1 MILFP
6 AIDLR
11 GGKVVRL
18 TKGDY
23 DQMTVYADDPAQI
36 AKEFYDQGA
45 RYLHVVD
52 LDGAKDGRLCNYE
65 AVRAIT
71 SAAPLFVEIGGG
83 IRNLDRIERYLDTGV
98 GRCILGTAA
107 VNDPQF
113 LKEALHAYGSAIA
126 VGVDVRDGFVA
137 VSGWLE
143 MTQLDGFEFCRQLYD
158 GGVSNVIYTDIS
170 RDGMLSGPNHD
181 VYAQLAEIK
190 GLQITASGGI
200 TTAEDIRQLAATDI
214 YGAIVGKAL
223 YTGRLTLREGLEAAE
238 C

>member
-23 DQMTVYADDPAQI
+23 AQMTVYADDPARI
-36 AKEFYDQGA
+36 ANDFYQQGA

-52 LDGAKDGRLCNYE
+52 LDGAKDGTLCNFD
-65 AVRAIT
+65 AVREIVA
-71 SAAPLFVEIGGG
+71 AAPLFVEIGGG
-83 IRNLDRIERYLDTGV
+83 IRNMERIEQYFAAGV
-98 GRCILGTAA
+98 SRCILGTAA
-107 VNDPQF
+107 VNDPAF
-113 LKEALHAYGSAIA
+113 LKEAIRVHGEKIA

-143 MTQLDGFEFCRQLYD
+143 TTRLSGFDYCRELRD
-158 GGVSNVIYTDIS
+158 GGVSTVIYTDIS
-170 RDGMLSGPNHD
+170 RDGMLSGPNHE
-181 VYAQLAEIK
+181 VYAQLAGLD
-190 GLQITASGGI
+190 GLQVTASGGV
-200 TTAEDIRQLAATDI
+200 TTAEDLRRLAATGI

-223 YTGRLTLREGLEAAE
+223 YTGKLTLREALEASV

>member
-23 DQMTVYADDPAQI
+23 EQMTVYADDPTKI
-36 AKEFYDQGA
+36 AKEFYEQGA
-45 RYLHVVD
+45 AYLHVVD
-52 LDGAKDGRLCNYE
+52 LDGAKDGALCNFDT
-65 AVRAIT
+65 VRAIT
-71 SAAPLFVEIGGG
+71 SSAPLFVEIGGG
-83 IRNLDRIERYLDTGV
+83 IRDMERIERYLAAGV
-98 GRCILGTAA
+98 SRCILGTAA
-107 VNDPQF
+107 VTNFEF
-113 LKEALHAYGSAIA
+113 LKEAVSAYGEKIA

-143 MTQLDGFEFCRQLYD
+143 TTKIPGVDFCKKLRD
-158 GGVSNVIYTDIS
+158 CGVSTVIFTDIS
-170 RDGMLSGPNHD
+170 RDGMLSGPNHEI
-181 VYAQLAEIK
+181 YSELAGIE
-190 GLQITASGGI
+190 GLQVTASGGV
-200 TTAEDIRQLAATDI
+200 TTVDDVRRLAASGI

-223 YTGRLTLREGLEAAE
+223 YTGKLTLREALEASV